1 MAPVQRTTGFTL
13 IELLVVIAIIAILA
27 GLLLPALAKAKTKA
41 QGIKCLSNGRQLGLA
56 WVLYT
61 HDYDDWVP
69 PNNGDEGRNYSR
81 TWVSGWLT
89 LDMGDNLGRP
99 GINNT
104 DNTNTLYLSSSLLAP
119 YQSSL
124 DIWRCPADRSLS
136 TIAGKRY
143 AHVRTMSM
151 NNWLGNY
158 DPVSGAVNPWT
169 PGYKVVKKVTDMTM
183 PAPVDT
189 FVMLDERDD
198 SINDGY
204 FVVPMDGDDPLN
216 PSAWF
221 IRDFPA
227 SYHNGAGGLNFADGH
242 SEIKRWLDS
251 RTRANHRDNFHLTL
265 GPPSP
270 ANQDVHWL
278 QQRATSRK

>member
-1 MAPVQRTTGFTL
+1 VPPQKTSSGFTL

-41 QGIKCLSNGRQLGLA
+41 QGIKCLSNSRQLGLA
-56 WVLYT
+56 WVFYT
-61 HDYDDWVP
+61 HDNDDWVP
-69 PNNGDEGRNYSR
+69 PNNGDQGRNYALS
-81 TWVSGWLT
+81 WVNGWLT
-89 LDMGDNLGRP
+89 LDLGDNLGHA
-99 GINNT
+99 GMNNP
-104 DNTNTLYLSSSLLAP
+104 DNTNTLYLSNSLLAP

-124 DIWRCPADRSLS
+124 DVWRCPADRSLS
-136 TIAGKRY
+136 TIQGKRY
-143 AHVRTMSM
+143 PHVRTMSM

-158 DPVSGAVNPWT
+158 EPGNGAVSPWT
-169 PGYKVVKKVTDMTM
+169 PGYRVVKKVSDMTT
-183 PAPVDT
+183 PPPVST

-204 FVVPMDGDDPLN
+204 FVTPMDGDDPPN
-216 PSAWF
+216 PTAWF

-242 SEIKRWLDS
+242 SEIKRWLDP
-251 RTRANHRDNFHLTL
+251 RTRANHRDNYHLTL

-270 ANQDVHWL
+270 GNQDVHWL
-278 QQRATSRK
+278 QERATGKK